1 MSVLARSRRRILRGP
16 VSGATAVVLL
26 STALAG
32 AAAPANAAIEY
43 RRGPDPTSA
52 SQLEANGPFAYA
64 TQTLTDTQTPSTFG
78 AATIYYPTDTS
89 QGIFGAIAISPGY
102 TETQSAISWLG
113 PRLSSH
119 GFVVITF
126 NTNSS
131 FDQPTARATALLGA
145 LDYLTGS
152 SSVKGQIDSTRTA
165 VMGHSMGGGGTLEAE
180 QQRPALKAGLPMA
193 PYDVNVTNFSNV
205 TTPTLIIGDQN
216 DTIAPVN
223 THAKPFYNS
232 LPSTLPKAYAEMA
245 GQTHNYTNTA
255 NKPTSRLAVA
265 WMKRFVDNDS
275 RYQQFLCPAPVA
287 PTAEFSAYAS
297 TCGSAY

>member
-1 MSVLARSRRRILRGP
+1 
-16 VSGATAVVLL
+16 VLL
-26 STALAG
+26 STTLVVS
-32 AAAPANAAIEY
+32 AAPATAATEY
-43 RRGPDPTSA
+43 RRGPDPTSS

-64 TQTLTDTQTPSTFG
+64 TQTLTDAQTPSSFG

-89 QGIFGAIAISPGY
+89 QGTFGAIAISPGY
-102 TETQSAISWLG
+102 TEKQSAISWLG

-119 GFVVITF
+119 GFVVLTLD
-126 NTNSS
+126 TNSIY
-131 FDQPTARATALLGA
+131 DQPTARATALLGA

-152 SSVKGQIDSTRTA
+152 SSVKGEIDGTRTA

-193 PYDVNVTNFSNV
+193 PWDSSVTNFSKV
-205 TTPTLIIGDQN
+205 TTPTLVIGDQK

-223 THAKPFYNS
+223 SHAKPFYAS
-232 LPSTLPKAYAEMA
+232 LPTTLPKAYAEMA

-265 WMKRFVDNDS
+265 WMKRFLDNDS

-287 PTAEFSAYAS
+287 PTSEFSAYQS

>member
-1 MSVLARSRRRILRGP
+1 VTVLVRARFLRGRAGGAIAAVL
-16 VSGATAVVLL
+16 VSTTMAV
-26 STALAG
+26 T
-32 AAAPANAAIEY
+32 AAPANAATEY
-43 RRGPDPTSA
+43 RRGPDPTAA
-52 SQLEANGPFAYA
+52 SQLEVNGSFAYA
-64 TQTLTDTQTPSTFG
+64 TSTLTDAQTPSTFG

-89 QGIFGAIAISPGY
+89 QGTFGAIAISPGY

-126 NTNSS
+126 NTNSPY
-131 FDQPTARATALLGA
+131 DQPTARATALLGA

-152 SSVKGQIDSTRTA
+152 SSVKGEIDSTRTA

-180 QQRPALKAGLPMA
+180 QKRPALKAGLPMA
-193 PYDVNVTNFSNV
+193 PWDSRVTNFSNV
-205 TTPTLIIGDQN
+205 TTPTLIIGDQK

-223 THAKPFYNS
+223 SHAKPFYNS
-232 LPSTLPKAYAEMA
+232 LPSTLAKAYAEMA

-265 WMKRFVDNDS
+265 WMKRFLDNDS

-287 PTAEFSAYAS
+287 PTTEFSAYAS
-297 TCGSAY
+297 TCGTAY